1 MNNRDLMEKLLQA
14 KSLEEVKEILKDKPD
29 DVVNRVYQEI
39 QDHRSDKAE
48 KLDLDELDAVS
59 GGCDRNWVTDGCA
72 ATCEEGSWCSSNDYC
87 RAFEVTYAD
96 FWVTCPDG
104 HEHVYNGHTCVRCGY
119 NYGGGDRSFKP
130 G

>member
-1 MNNRDLMEKLLQA
+1 MNNRELMEKLLQA

-59 GGCDRNWVTDGCA
+59 GGCDRNWVKDGCA